1 MILALH
7 SVPQYPGFVALRTI
21 LGMLELSVTPAF
33 TIITSQWYRKEEQF
47 LRTAWWF
54 ASNGI
59 GTIVG
64 LAIAYGLFEK
74 MELFFTSLKLVFVV
88 TGCLTIFLGFII
100 MVHILTHQQVLGF
113 NRRGKINGSGT
124 Y

>member
-64 LAIAYGLFEK
+64 LAIAYGLFENNGTI
-74 MELFFTSLKLVFVV
+74 LYQLGNSCLSSLVV
-88 TGCLTIFLGFII
+88 
-100 MVHILTHQQVLGF
+100 
-113 NRRGKINGSGT
+113 
-124 Y
+124 